1 MKESPVKF
9 NPSRISTGDEIKE
22 ILNLEVKP

>member
-1 MKESPVKF
+1 MKESPVEF
-9 NPSRISTGDEIKE
+9 NLSRVSTGDEIKE